1 MEIRLK
7 DIPVHAHMRRAHA
20 RKDLGRNRE
29 RTGARKRARVR
40 RRRAEARIVR

>member
-20 RKDLGRNRE
+20 CKDLGRNRE
-29 RTGARKRARVR
+29 RTGVHKRARVR
-40 RRRAEARIVR
+40 RHHAEARIVR